1 MTGCSLALVV
11 ALLAVMAAQLG
22 ADKPQRS
29 PVYLYSTCA
38 CLLVLIFVAVG
49 GALTA
54 GGIALKLSGNPVSDF
69 FANCE
74 KEEGFFGDTSYC
86 QRKKTCSMFRDIRD
100 KVFMFALG
108 TGVPLFVAG
117 EDWPKV

>member
-1 MTGCSLALVV
+1 MVV

-22 ADKPQRS
+22 AAKPSRS

-74 KEEGFFGDTSYC
+74 KDEVFFGGTSYC
-86 QRKKTCSMFRDIRD
+86 ERKKTCSMFRDIRD
-100 KVFMFALG
+100 
-108 TGVPLFVAG
+108 
-117 EDWPKV
+117 